1 MGYTEFK
8 NLPSKDTP
16 LSAEKLNEMQK
27 GLMELVFPIGST
39 YITQSDTNPKDILR
53 FGTWERFKGLIAL
66 GLDENDSSF
75 NEIGK
80 KGGEKEHTL
89 SVNEM
94 PSHSHE
100 VAISGT
106 RIKKATSGM
115 MAGGDFWNMAV
126 GLNGNQDFDIVA
138 SGNSQPH
145 NNLQPYEVT
154 GYMWIRR
161 A

>member
-27 GLMELVFPIGST
+27 GLMDLVFPIGST

-75 NEIGK
+75 NEIRK
-80 KGGEKEHTL
+80 KGGEKEHIL

-94 PSHSHE
+94 PSHSHMQY
-100 VAISGT
+100 VASNDGVQAERRDYNEDGRSSIYEQGCYT
-106 RIKKATSGM
+106 GQTG
-115 MAGGDFWNMAV
+115 
-126 GLNGNQDFDIVA
+126 GNQA
-138 SGNSQPH
+138 H
-145 NNLQPYEVT
+145 NNLPPYEVT